1 MQQIG
6 VLIAM
11 ITMDGFASANE
22 NPSIG
27 PPVYSMVRFGAKES
41 ALIVRRKEWWRI
53 ISPTML
59 HAGIIHIVPNVAIQ
73 VSIFLCLYFYYLPSS
88 NSVIF
93 LSVMIVACRWIFE
106 LSVWYREMVMD
117 LFL

>member
-1 MQQIG
+1 
-6 VLIAM
+6 M
-11 ITMDGFASANE
+11 ITIDGFASANE

-41 ALIVRRKEWWRI
+41 ALIIKKDEWWRI

-73 VSIFLCLYFYYLPSS
+73 VSVCSMYLFFFHLYAL
-88 NSVIF
+88 
-93 LSVMIVACRWIFE
+93 R
-106 LSVWYREMVMD
+106 
-117 LFL
+117 